1 MSTQPTK
8 LTIKSTNTSPLTPA
22 KAADIMEAVVAR
34 GDLSELSAE
43 ERAKYYVRVC
53 ESIGLNPMT
62 KPFEYITLNGRLT
75 LYARKDATDQLR
87 SIYNVS
93 VTDLTESERDGVFV
107 VTAKV
112 CNNEGR
118 TDAAKG
124 AVNINGLK
132 GDALANALMK
142 AETKAKRRATLSIC
156 GLGFL
161 DETEI
166 ETIPVGAGVGT
177 TLAKKDARD
186 IYTKLQAEIDQA
198 KTLGALTEWGQ
209 TNAARIKTLPDDWQ
223 HTLRLRYEE
232 NLLALK
238 NAAAKAEP
246 LPAGAPPPTLPYPDP
261 KVDLEGFLKFSA
273 AKLSSATD
281 IDGLVKAWDCYV
293 EPHSKD
299 IFPPDQEDL
308 MGIYRKKE
316 REFE

>member
-1 MSTQPTK
+1 MSNSPAK
-8 LTIKSTNTSPLTPA
+8 LTVKSTNTQPLTPA

-93 VTDLTESERDGVFV
+93 VTDLTENERDGVYV
-107 VTAKV
+107 VTCKV
-112 CNNEGR
+112 SNGDGR

-132 GDALANALMK
+132 GDALANAFMK

-166 ETIPVGAGVGT
+166 ETIPASAGVGT
-177 TLAKKDARD
+177 TLQKKDARD
-186 IYTKLQAEIDQA
+186 IYTRLQAEIDQA
-198 KTLGALTEWGQ
+198 ASPTALVEWGRA
-209 TNAARIKTLPDDWQ
+209 NVARIKTLPDDWQ

-238 NAAAKAEP
+238 NADAKS
-246 LPAGAPPPTLPYPDP
+246 PTATLKDALQDGYPDP
-261 KVDLEGFLKFSA
+261 KSNLESYLKFVSD
-273 AKLSSATD
+273 KLRSATD
-281 IDGLVKAWDCYV
+281 VDGLTKVWDTYI
-293 EPHSKD
+293 EIHTKD
-299 IFPPDQEDL
+299 IFPPDKEDL
-308 MGIYRKKE
+308 VEVFRQKE